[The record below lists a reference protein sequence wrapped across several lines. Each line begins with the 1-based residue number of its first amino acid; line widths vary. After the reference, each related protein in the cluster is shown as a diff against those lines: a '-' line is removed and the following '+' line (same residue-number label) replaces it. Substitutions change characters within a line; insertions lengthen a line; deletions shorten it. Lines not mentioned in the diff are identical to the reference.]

1 MQLRRTPQTVQVL
14 REFLE
19 TPLEWRHG
27 YDLSRSSGLKSGTLY
42 PILIRLTER
51 HLLETRWEVS
61 ESGKPPRH
69 MYRLT
74 QAGKR
79 FAYECVEEVRN
90 IAIREPAFGNPS

>member
-14 REFLE
+14 RDFLE

-27 YDLSRSSGLKSGTLY
+27 YDLSRCSGLKSGTLY
-42 PILIRLTER
+42 PILIRLTEN
-51 HLLETRWEVS
+51 HLLETRWEAS

-74 QAGKR
+74 TAGKR
-79 FAYECVEEVRN
+79 FARECVEETRGIVVK
-90 IAIREPAFGNPS
+90 EPAFGV

>member
-14 REFLE
+14 RDFLD

-27 YDLSRSSGLKSGTLY
+27 YDLSRCSGLKSGTLY
-42 PILIRLTER
+42 PILIRLTENR
-51 HLLETRWEVS
+51 LLETRWEAS

-74 QAGKR
+74 AAGKR
-79 FAYECVEEVRN
+79 FAHECVEETRSV
-90 IAIREPAFGNPS
+90 AIKEPAFGV

>member
-14 REFLE
+14 REFLD

-27 YDLSRSSGLKSGTLY
+27 YELSRSSGLKSGTLY
-42 PILIRLTER
+42 PILIRLSENY
-51 HLLETRWEVS
+51 LLETRWEAP

-74 QAGKR
+74 RAGTQ
-79 FAYECVEEVRN
+79 FARECVAEVRS
-90 IAIREPAFGNPS
+90 ITIEEPVFGV

>member
-14 REFLE
+14 RDFLD

-27 YDLSRSSGLKSGTLY
+27 YDLSRCSGLKSGTLY
-42 PILIRLTER
+42 PILIRLTENR
-51 HLLETRWEVS
+51 LLETRWEAS

-74 QAGKR
+74 AAGKR
-79 FAYECVEEVRN
+79 FARECVEETRG
-90 IAIREPAFGNPS
+90 IAVKEPAFGV